1 MSSKEISVAVIG
13 AGMAGQGHAFGY
25 RMASAIHN
33 SNLPQVRLAA
43 IADPNLPLAQEVAAR
58 YGYEKVYADW
68 TEVANDPDI
77 DAVSIVVGNALHLP
91 IAKGLLEA
99 GKHVLCEKPL
109 AGTIED
115 AEAMVELENQ
125 YGEQLIT
132 AVGYTVRRTPA
143 LNAIKTKID
152 NGDFG
157 PVAGFISNYLC
168 DYGSDAEAPM
178 TWRYRGDPGSG
189 ALGDLGSHTIDTG
202 EQLNGKVVSVR
213 GAYLSNTITTRHLP
227 AGAVVGH
234 GRVKLSEETEE
245 VGNEDTATFTCMFE
259 NGAVGTY
266 TISRVA
272 YGNPNGQTYH
282 VYGPQAQ
289 AAWDVLRPAEYM
301 YNDAAAPADT
311 AGPRTVVI
319 NNHTPNYASSLAMDA
334 PGVGYN
340 YSQNF
345 AFQARAFLEQ
355 VAGINGHLEPC
366 ATFADGFHTLQV
378 IAAIAESADKN
389 GAEIHLN

>member
-1 MSSKEISVAVIG
+1 MSVQEISVAVIG

-33 SNLPQVRLAA
+33 PSLPKVRLAA
-43 IADPNLPLAQEVAAR
+43 VADPNLPLAQEVAAR
-58 YGYEKVYADW
+58 YGYERVYADW
-68 TEVANDPDI
+68 VEVANDPNI

-109 AGTIED
+109 AGTLED
-115 AEAMVELENQ
+115 AEAMVELEKQ
-125 YGEQLIT
+125 YGDQLVT

-143 LNAIKTKID
+143 LNALKKKIT

-157 PVAGFISNYLC
+157 PVAGFISTYLC
-168 DYGSDAEAPM
+168 DYGTDTDAPM
-178 TWRYRGDPGSG
+178 TWRYRGGPGSG

-202 EQLNGKVVSVR
+202 EQLNGRVTSVR
-213 GAYLSNTITTRHLP
+213 GAYLSTTITERHLP
-227 AGAVVGH
+227 AGTVVGH
-234 GRVKLSEETEE
+234 GKVELSEEVES
-245 VGNEDTATFTCMFE
+245 VGNEDTATFTCVFE

-272 YGNPNGQTYH
+272 FGNPNGQTYH
-282 VYGPQAQ
+282 IYGPKTQAS
-289 AAWDVLRPAEYM
+289 WDTLRPAEYI
-301 YNDAAAPADT
+301 YNDSAAPADT

-319 NNHTPNYASSLAMDA
+319 NAHTPNYPGSLAMDA

-340 YSQNF
+340 YNQNF

-355 VAGINGHLEPC
+355 IAGIEGHLQPC
-366 ATFADGFHTLQV
+366 ATFADGLHTLKV
-378 IAAIAESADKN
+378 IAAIAESADLN
-389 GAEIHLN
+389 GAEVKIR

>member
-1 MSSKEISVAVIG
+1 MSVQEISVAVIG

-25 RMASAIHN
+25 RMAPAIHN
-33 SNLPQVRLAA
+33 SSLPKVRLAA
-43 IADPNLPLAQEVAAR
+43 IADPNLPLAEEVAKR
-58 YGYEKVYADW
+58 YGYERVYADW
-68 TEVANDPDI
+68 TEVANDPNI

-109 AGTIED
+109 AGTLED
-115 AEAMVELENQ
+115 AEAMVELEKQ
-125 YGEQLIT
+125 YGDKLIT

-143 LNAIKTKID
+143 LKALKKKITS
-152 NGDFG
+152 GDFG

-168 DYGSDAEAPM
+168 DYGTDTDAPM
-178 TWRYRGDPGSG
+178 TWRYRGGPGSG

-202 EQLNGKVVSVR
+202 EQLNGRVVSVR
-213 GAYLSNTITTRHLP
+213 GAYLSTTITKRHLP

-234 GRVKLSEETEE
+234 GKAELSEEVEN
-245 VGNEDTATFTCMFE
+245 VGNEDTATFTCVFE

-272 YGNPNGQTYH
+272 FGNPNGQTYH
-282 VYGPQAQ
+282 IYGPRAQ
-289 AAWDVLRPAEYM
+289 ASWDILRPAEYS
-301 YNDAAAPADT
+301 YNDSAAPADT

-319 NNHTPNYASSLAMDA
+319 NAHTPNYSGSLAMDA

-340 YSQNF
+340 YNQNF
-345 AFQARAFLEQ
+345 SFQARAFLEQ
-355 VAGINGHLEPC
+355 VAGIEGHLEPC
-366 ATFADGFHTLQV
+366 ATFADGLHTLKV
-378 IAAIAESADKN
+378 IAAVAESADSN
-389 GAEIHLN
+389 GAEVKIG